1 PSAARTA
8 TGSTGEN
15 ERESALLRQRRI
27 EEQSVALTGL
37 RGAGLAS
44 VNPRKEVM
52 RRAQAPVRG
61 RVHGR
66 LARVRAV
73 CHRRRA
79 SEGSTTR
86 KTRLTTRSF
95 RKPSEAPGRD
105 GPPRRRPP
113 PPRAARRGAARH
125 ARQPPCESQELSQSP
140 PGSLLEACSG
150 HLGSS
155 ERSASRRRHAGA
167 AKGGQ
172 LVNRRTASAGRT
184 PAAAG
189 RGGGLVPPQ
198 PVTTKDTCGAESSS
212 AVRPNRPSAAESP
225 TGGGALPQLAC
236 SGACRSV
243 VAFQA

>member
-8 TGSTGEN
+8 TGSTGTSGSLPCCAKDGS
-15 ERESALLRQRRI
+15 RSSPWLSRACGARGWPASTRGWALAAVCPTSGPCPGESAW
-27 EEQSVALTGL
+27 TP
-37 RGAGLAS
+37 GAS
-44 VNPRKEVM
+44 PC
-52 RRAQAPVRG
+52 
-61 RVHGR
+61 R
-66 LARVRAV
+66 L
-73 CHRRRA
+73 
-79 SEGSTTR
+79 
-86 KTRLTTRSF
+86 
-95 RKPSEAPGRD
+95 PSQAPGRD

>member
-1 PSAARTA
+1 AQRSENGHRFHRRERAGVCPAAPKTDRGA
-8 TGSTGEN
+8 VRGSHGP
-15 ERESALLRQRRI
+15 A
-27 EEQSVALTGL
+27 G
-37 RGAGLAS
+37 RGAGQRQPEEGGDAACPGPCPGESAWTPGAS
-44 VNPRKEVM
+44 PC
-52 RRAQAPVRG
+52 
-61 RVHGR
+61 R
-66 LARVRAV
+66 L
-73 CHRRRA
+73 
-79 SEGSTTR
+79 
-86 KTRLTTRSF
+86 
-95 RKPSEAPGRD
+95 PSQAPGRD

-125 ARQPPCESQELSQSP
+125 ARQPPCESQELSH
-140 PGSLLEACSG
+140 LEACSG

-243 VAFQA
+243 VAFQ